1 LASTTLRSNLPTEPA
16 PEPRASAA
24 NTAPAIVPWMA
35 GFFLCGCLLGMLGSL
50 VVAWRYYI
58 DVDSRLIGLH
68 FLVFDAGM
76 LAVHFATRRRAIL
89 ASARFLA
96 LIASAVAVAGLVG
109 LSFALPPASVLWR
122 LFALLMLGSAT
133 GAVFSGL
140 FQMLRPWQMA
150 QPAVT
155 LNLNGVFFGMGALF
169 VTLLIGGTYRVY
181 SAQIEMLILAAIPL
195 VFLLVWWTRKD
206 VPAPQLIPPVR
217 FAGFSPM
224 AAVLFGLLLFFQFG
238 NEWCLSAW
246 LPLFLIRRL
255 GCDPGTAIFVL
266 GLFFFALVMGRLAAQ
281 TLLTRVSHTKLLVG
295 GTLIAVLGYI
305 PLSMTKSVA
314 GAAMAVVIIGCGF
327 ATIYPL
333 VAEKA
338 GKRFVS
344 YPGFYD
350 AFFVAA
356 TSGAIFAPWLLGYVD
371 HYFGLSL
378 AMLIPAFGT
387 VAVFVLVLMIM
398 LEAKLMTEPKAT

>member
-1 LASTTLRSNLPTEPA
+1 LPTEPV
-16 PEPRASAA
+16 PEPGAPAASAA
-24 NTAPAIVPWMA
+24 PVIVPWMA
-35 GFFLCGCLLGMLGSL
+35 GFFLCGCLLGMLGPL

-68 FLVFDAGM
+68 FLVFDVGM

-89 ASARFLA
+89 AKGRILA
-96 LIASAVAVAGLVG
+96 LVASAVGVAGLVG

-122 LFALLMLGSAT
+122 LFGLLMLGSAT

-150 QPAVT
+150 QPAAT

-169 VTLLIGGTYRVY
+169 VTLLIGGTYQVY
-181 SAQIEMLILAAIPL
+181 SVQVEMLILAAIPL
-195 VFLLVWWTRKD
+195 VFLVVWWTRKENL
-206 VPAPQLIPPVR
+206 PPQAGQPVHV
-217 FAGFSPM
+217 AAFSPV
-224 AAVLFGLLLFFQFG
+224 AAVLFGLLLYFQFG

-255 GCDPGTAIFVL
+255 GCDPSSAIFVL
-266 GLFFFALVMGRLAAQ
+266 GLFFFALVMGRLVAQ
-281 TLLTRVSHTKLLVG
+281 TLLKRVSHTKLLVG
-295 GTLIAVLGYI
+295 GTVTAMLGYF
-305 PLSMTKSVA
+305 PLSMTKSLA
-314 GAAMAVVIIGCGF
+314 GAAVAVVIIGCGF

-338 GKRFVS
+338 GRRFVS
-344 YPGFYD
+344 HPRFYD
-350 AFFVAA
+350 VFFAAA

-387 VAVFVLVLMIM
+387 VAVFVLVLLIM
-398 LEAKLMTEPKAT
+398 LEAKLMSEPKAT